1 MAVGLLTVNCASKPI
16 TRMTKATDLEN
27 RLNELEN
34 QLEEARDLAELNQL
48 LLSQAEEKLANYAKE
63 ALRAESLISS
73 LLEQLETRKK
83 N

>member
-1 MAVGLLTVNCASKPI
+1 
-16 TRMTKATDLEN
+16 MTKATDLEN
-27 RLNELEN
+27 RLNLLED

-73 LLEQLETRKK
+73 LLEQLETRKT

>member
-1 MAVGLLTVNCASKPI
+1 
-16 TRMTKATDLEN
+16 MTKATDLEN
-27 RLNELEN
+27 RLNLLED

-48 LLSQAEEKLANYAKE
+48 LLSQAEEKLANYANYAKE

-73 LLEQLETRKK
+73 LLEQLEARKT

>member
-1 MAVGLLTVNCASKPI
+1 
-16 TRMTKATDLEN
+16 MTKATDLEN
-27 RLNELEN
+27 RLNLLED

-63 ALRAESLISS
+63 AQRAESLISS
-73 LLEQLETRKK
+73 LLEQLEARKT

>member
-1 MAVGLLTVNCASKPI
+1 MAVGPLTVNCAVEPFN
-16 TRMTKATDLEN
+16 RMTKATDLEN
-27 RLNELEN
+27 RLNLLED

-73 LLEQLETRKK
+73 LLEQLETRKT

>member
-1 MAVGLLTVNCASKPI
+1 
-16 TRMTKATDLEN
+16 MTMATDLEN
-27 RLNELEN
+27 RLNVLEE

-73 LLEQLETRKK
+73 LLEQLEARKTD
-83 N
+83 

>member
-1 MAVGLLTVNCASKPI
+1 
-16 TRMTKATDLEN
+16 MTKATDLEN
-27 RLNELEN
+27 RLKLLED

-73 LLEQLETRKK
+73 LLEQLEARKT

>member
-1 MAVGLLTVNCASKPI
+1 
-16 TRMTKATDLEN
+16 MTKATDHEN
-27 RLNELEN
+27 RLNLLED

-73 LLEQLETRKK
+73 LLEQLEARKT

>member
-1 MAVGLLTVNCASKPI
+1 
-16 TRMTKATDLEN
+16 MTKATDLEN
-27 RLNELEN
+27 RLNLLED

-73 LLEQLETRKK
+73 LLEQLEARKT

>member
-1 MAVGLLTVNCASKPI
+1 MAVGPLTVNCAVEPF
-16 TRMTKATDLEN
+16 TRMTKATDFEN
-27 RLNELEN
+27 RLNVLQE

-73 LLEQLETRKK
+73 LLEQLEARKT

>member
-1 MAVGLLTVNCASKPI
+1 
-16 TRMTKATDLEN
+16 MTKATDFEN
-27 RLNELEN
+27 RLNVLQE

-73 LLEQLETRKK
+73 LLEQLEARKT

>member
-1 MAVGLLTVNCASKPI
+1 
-16 TRMTKATDLEN
+16 MTKATDFEN
-27 RLNELEN
+27 RLNVLQE

-73 LLEQLETRKK
+73 LLEQLEARKAD
-83 N
+83 

>member
-1 MAVGLLTVNCASKPI
+1 
-16 TRMTKATDLEN
+16 MTKATDLEN
-27 RLNELEN
+27 RLNVLQE

-73 LLEQLETRKK
+73 LLEQLEARKT

>member
-1 MAVGLLTVNCASKPI
+1 
-16 TRMTKATDLEN
+16 MTKATDLEN

-34 QLEEARDLAELNQL
+34 QLEEVRDLAELNQL

>member
-1 MAVGLLTVNCASKPI
+1 
-16 TRMTKATDLEN
+16 MTKATDLEN
-27 RLNELEN
+27 RLNLLED
-34 QLEEARDLAELNQL
+34 QLEEARDLAELDQL

-73 LLEQLETRKK
+73 LLEQLEARKT

>member
-1 MAVGLLTVNCASKPI
+1 
-16 TRMTKATDLEN
+16 MTKATDLEN

-73 LLEQLETRKK
+73 MLEQLETRKK

>member
-1 MAVGLLTVNCASKPI
+1 
-16 TRMTKATDLEN
+16 MTKATDLEN

>member
-1 MAVGLLTVNCASKPI
+1 MAVAPLTVNCALKPF

-27 RLNELEN
+27 RLNVLEN
-34 QLEEARDLAELNQL
+34 QLEEAWDLAELNQL
-48 LLSQAEEKLANYAKE
+48 LLCQAEEKLINYSKE

-73 LLEQLETRKK
+73 LLEQLEACKK

>member
-1 MAVGLLTVNCASKPI
+1 
-16 TRMTKATDLEN
+16 MTKATDLEN

-83 N
+83 D

>member
-1 MAVGLLTVNCASKPI
+1 
-16 TRMTKATDLEN
+16 MTKATDLEN
-27 RLNELEN
+27 RVNELEN

>member
-1 MAVGLLTVNCASKPI
+1 MVNCASKPF